1 MAEACILGPSVY
13 WPWPASRPL
22 QQTAACVLSCLACLL
37 WRHCV
42 VLWHCSSAMVWSCG
56 CPAMLQDQSWS
67 ESGAVQPNAVAGDS
81 LLTPLLTPLLSPLPY
96 CRQVKD
102 RMKKQKDAKTA
113 LKAKDIKASG
123 PKAAKIAPRAGAK
136 AGKR

>member
-1 MAEACILGPSVY
+1 MGKRLQCSGRGFAKLSRIL
-13 WPWPASRPL
+13 
-22 QQTAACVLSCLACLL
+22 C
-37 WRHCV
+37 
-42 VLWHCSSAMVWSCG
+42 
-56 CPAMLQDQSWS
+56 
-67 ESGAVQPNAVAGDS
+67 
-81 LLTPLLTPLLSPLPY
+81 

-102 RMKKQKDAKTA
+102 RMKKQRDAKTA

>member
-1 MAEACILGPSVY
+1 MASMGAGWRLSSHATKTELHGP
-13 WPWPASRPL
+13 
-22 QQTAACVLSCLACLL
+22 
-37 WRHCV
+37 
-42 VLWHCSSAMVWSCG
+42 
-56 CPAMLQDQSWS
+56 WS
-67 ESGAVQPNAVAGDS
+67 ESGGCLGKCPRCRGRWIFAD
-81 LLTPLLTPLLSPLPY
+81 TRLSPILC

-102 RMKKQKDAKTA
+102 RMKKQRDAKTA